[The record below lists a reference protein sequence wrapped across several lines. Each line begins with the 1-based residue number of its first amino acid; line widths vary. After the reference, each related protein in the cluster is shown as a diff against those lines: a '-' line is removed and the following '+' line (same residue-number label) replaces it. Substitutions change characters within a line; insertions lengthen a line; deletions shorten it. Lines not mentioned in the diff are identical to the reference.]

1 MKFINLDDK
10 TYKIISKYKNKS
22 ETYNDVIKRL
32 YDEAIE
38 VQFSKLFLNTKDT
51 IDIKE
56 LKW

>member
-38 VQFSKLFLNTKDT
+38 VQF
-51 IDIKE
+51 
-56 LKW
+56 